1 MSCQSHDTLCPIAEA
16 QRSQM
21 ASPVIARPG
30 GFTKFSAG
38 EIRENDRRRMCP
50 IELNNE
56 GRGKCSEGESLNVA
70 QSRLMFIKWFGE
82 VSCLKIF
89 TIIFFIL

>member
-1 MSCQSHDTLCPIAEA
+1 
-16 QRSQM
+16 M
-21 ASPVIARPG
+21 ASFVIARPG

-38 EIRENDRRRMCP
+38 EIRENDRRMSP
-50 IELNNE
+50 IELGRE

>member
-1 MSCQSHDTLCPIAEA
+1 
-16 QRSQM
+16 M
-21 ASPVIARPG
+21 ASFVIARPG

-50 IELNNE
+50 IELNSE

-70 QSRLMFIKWFGE
+70 Q
-82 VSCLKIF
+82 
-89 TIIFFIL
+89 